1 MRGTLGAGAAATAG
15 LSTRPTTTTY
25 IPPTTTTTAGTLAE
39 RLAALRSTPTTTT
52 TRTTSSTGGTLAER
66 LAALRTPTTTGTTT
80 RTTTGTTTTPR
91 TTTGT
96 TTGTTTTPRTTTV
109 TRTTPPVNTG
119 PSGGE
124 DVPFGTQ
131 IAPAG
136 RRGGLPTYA
145 AQIPD
150 ELQGMLKERMQQA
163 KMTQST
169 LQTRLQQVLN
179 EAKVQGRPMTPKQ
192 AIEEATTTQYV
203 PGTGTRDQISSY
215 ERWRNQQGAAPEG
228 TIREFRLPNTN
239 QVAYV
244 MAQRG
249 DMQGRSANEL
259 MWVPVTNPVT
269 GGLPTESD
277 REFMANY
284 IRLQRTMMDQPSY
297 EERVRINDQLT
308 EQRNAYLRQ
317 QQGR

>member
-1 MRGTLGAGAAATAG
+1 
-15 LSTRPTTTTY
+15 
-25 IPPTTTTTAGTLAE
+25 
-39 RLAALRSTPTTTT
+39 
-52 TRTTSSTGGTLAER
+52 
-66 LAALRTPTTTGTTT
+66 
-80 RTTTGTTTTPR
+80 
-91 TTTGT
+91 
-96 TTGTTTTPRTTTV
+96 
-109 TRTTPPVNTG
+109 
-119 PSGGE
+119 
-124 DVPFGTQ
+124 
-131 IAPAG
+131 
-136 RRGGLPTYA
+136 
-145 AQIPD
+145 
-150 ELQGMLKERMQQA
+150 MLKERMQQA

-215 ERWRNQQGAAPEG
+215 ERWKNQQGAAPEG
-228 TIREFRLPNTN
+228 TIREFRLPGTN